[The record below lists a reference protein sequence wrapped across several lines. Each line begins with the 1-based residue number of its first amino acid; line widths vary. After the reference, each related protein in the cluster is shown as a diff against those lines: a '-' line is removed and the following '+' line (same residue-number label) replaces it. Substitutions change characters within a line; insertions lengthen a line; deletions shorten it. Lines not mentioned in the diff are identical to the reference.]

1 MSTNKDN
8 GSTNKDN
15 GGRLCKSCSD
25 IYPGLPITTNE
36 VPKATTEPLNSDQ
49 TMETNQ
55 VEPQAAKSET
65 QAAKSK
71 TKAAKSEPKVE
82 QEAPKSVPTG
92 QPIEQAEKLIEALDL
107 DPKEWSFGYEV
118 KYTKGKWVFDLLLK
132 NATDKTLNQRVRC
145 GTIG

>member
-8 GSTNKDN
+8 GGK
-15 GGRLCKSCSD
+15 LCKSCSD

-55 VEPQAAKSET
+55 VET

-71 TKAAKSEPKVE
+71 PKAAKSEPKVE